1 MRRWASASR
10 RACLDGVEDPLV
22 LALDALEEVHRL
34 QQLGEAVGLQ
44 HDGDEVR
51 LAAGVAQA
59 QERGELGAGLLH
71 PRAQPQ
77 RALAL
82 AVAALHGR
90 GQLRLGGGEL
100 GLHRGDAAFEDRHL
114 ARGGALE
121 ARQPRDAA
129 GQRLLAGA
137 LRVDP
142 VAQPALALLA
152 AGGHGDERRGHEGDD
167 GDEEEGKATTAAVHA
182 AAVLNLASARAPTQ
196 RCTASCACGNGEW
209 MGQRSHQPPGARVH
223 HGSSQTTAGG

>member
-10 RACLDGVEDPLV
+10 RACSDGVEDPLV

-44 HDGDEVR
+44 HDRDEVR

-59 QERGELGAGLLH
+59 QQLGELGARGLH

-82 AVAALHGR
+82 AVAALHGV

-100 GLHRGDAAFEDRHL
+100 GLHRRDAAFEDRDL

-121 ARQPRDAA
+121 SREARDAA
-129 GQRLLAGA
+129 GQRLLARA
-137 LRVDP
+137 L
-142 VAQPALALLA
+142 
-152 AGGHGDERRGHEGDD
+152 
-167 GDEEEGKATTAAVHA
+167 
-182 AAVLNLASARAPTQ
+182 
-196 RCTASCACGNGEW
+196 
-209 MGQRSHQPPGARVH
+209 
-223 HGSSQTTAGG
+223 